1 MAPEM
6 TATIAQWTIAT
17 LLERL
22 ADPRDPSGG
31 GVLAAVTLAGAS
43 STARMVAA
51 VEKKRSTRDSART
64 HTFAAAETALAQLS
78 TRFLQQA
85 EDDRAVL
92 ARLLAAMR
100 AARKKT
106 SRASEEEVSLAA
118 LAAAE
123 CPLTTARL
131 GRDLLRHLAS
141 IAPLCSPFV
150 ASDLAASGQLAHAAI
165 AAALFMAEANLP
177 LLDPKPR
184 DRIAAQIQST
194 REEAVV
200 LADEL
205 SRALPFA
212 HAQQGESDARPS
224 A

>member
-1 MAPEM
+1 ME
-6 TATIAQWTIAT
+6 TAAQWTLTTFI
-17 LLERL
+17 ERL

-31 GVLAAVTLAGAS
+31 GVLGAVTLAGAA

-51 VEKKRSTRDSART
+51 VEKKRSARDSART

-131 GRDLLRHLAS
+131 GLDLLRQLAS
-141 IAPLCSPFV
+141 IAALCSPFV

-165 AAALFMAEANLP
+165 AAALLMAEANLP
-177 LLDPKPR
+177 LLDPKSR

-212 HAQQGESDARPS
+212 HAQQGESDARPP